1 MMSRLELA
9 EIARRMSWPMRVA
22 VASAAL
28 FVVALIA
35 LSVRGAS
42 DWSYAFAGFWYALA
56 LPAVLLGVIGL
67 LLGVFARG
75 IRPRERLA
83 VLALSL
89 PAPAGAA
96 LLAYAI
102 SQLADMMD

>member
-1 MMSRLELA
+1 MSRLELA

-22 VASAAL
+22 VASAA
-28 FVVALIA
+28 FFIVAVIA

-56 LPAVLLGVIGL
+56 LPAVVLGVVGTL
-67 LLGVFARG
+67 LSVFARDM
-75 IRPRERLA
+75 RARQRLA

-89 PAPAGAA
+89 PAPAGAVW
-96 LLAYAI
+96 LIYAI